1 MCVFFFSP
9 LHRERERL
17 LRESLVVVSAVV
29 FSSQDTSDCL
39 DWCVCQI
46 RLRIAP
52 SLPLRNNISSFAK
65 WAREKTSNNIK
76 LLVHFKREIMDCPC
90 WFKLTLERRFE
101 RHENRQ
107 RFQVET
113 CWVVAALSVFS
124 TEKTKN
130 VSPSSCYSSSGA
142 GFFEVDG

>member
-1 MCVFFFSP
+1 MCSSSSVHST
-9 LHRERERL
+9 ERERL

-46 RLRIAP
+46 RLCIAP

-101 RHENRQ
+101 RHENGQ

-124 TEKTKN
+124 TEKKN